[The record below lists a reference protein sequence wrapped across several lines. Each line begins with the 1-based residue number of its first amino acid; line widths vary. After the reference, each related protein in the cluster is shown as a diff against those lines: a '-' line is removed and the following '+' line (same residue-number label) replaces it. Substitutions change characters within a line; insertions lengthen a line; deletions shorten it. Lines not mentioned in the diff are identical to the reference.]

1 MQPLPCVGASKR
13 ALVTALVTALALA
26 LEIGL
31 ATLGLPCT
39 ADAQDA
45 ALTADAAPLAN
56 NVCALDDSVLA
67 SQRGGRND
75 MATVTATPEMSA
87 GLLSVTLWDELAR
100 PAPAPRPV
108 DTGGTTQFNAISYT
122 RK

>member
-13 ALVTALVTALALA
+13 ALVTALALA
-26 LEIGL
+26 LELGL

-39 ADAQDA
+39 AGAQDA
-45 ALTADAAPLAN
+45 SPTADAAPLA

-75 MATVTATPEMSA
+75 MATVTAIPEISA